1 MKKLRKWTAMVLAL
15 MLMLTM
21 VPWTT
26 KAEPAPPD
34 RTSSLIVKG
43 VEKGATVTA
52 YKLTE
57 AEYGESNTDFQFIR
71 YKNVLDGIFK
81 NPGVPTTEEWKALL
95 KKPVKELGA
104 GIPLTWEEANTQ
116 FKSEPQGA
124 GLYMIL
130 VTNADG
136 TVYNPMLVGL
146 SYSKDAQG
154 EQIAGGTISVPANF
168 ELGKDPVLYAKKSEV
183 TLTKTT
189 KDPSDEPQSTVDGK
203 DEENKKG
210 NGLGL
215 GEKPTFTIETTIPS
229 YATTDK
235 NLKFNITD
243 TLDEGLKVPAKEEI
257 KVKVGGMNIETDA
270 AKVEVTVTGHV
281 ITVNFTEAYLKELGK
296 EGEANRKV
304 EITYASE
311 LLEKATSNFK
321 ANENNV
327 SLTYTNDPKT
337 DGPEKTITDKTYHY
351 TFDIDGL
358 LNGEG
363 SEKSHE
369 LTKHKDLT
377 DKDKSWKDK
386 PLEGAEFGLF
396 DKDPSEDTTAQKLQ
410 VVTTDESGRMNFKK
424 LDEGVY
430 YLKET
435 AAPNGYSLNTTVYK
449 VEIKADYN
457 SNGTLKSYSIVID
470 DKSTTT
476 FKAVDK
482 AQDTTDG
489 TADGVITETD
499 TPTMINNTPIP
510 RLPETGGM
518 GTYLFTGIGVAL
530 LAGAA
535 VMITALR
542 KKNTEAAR

>member
-1 MKKLRKWTAMVLAL
+1 MKQLRKWTAMVLAL
-15 MLMLTM
+15 MLMITM
-21 VPWTT
+21 VPWTA
-26 KAEPAPPD
+26 KAAPVEGPIP
-34 RTSSLIVKG
+34 TSHLIVKG

-57 AEYGESNTDFQFIR
+57 AEFEKTNTAHQFIR
-71 YKNVLDGIFK
+71 YKNVLNGIFN
-81 NPGVPTTEEWKALL
+81 NPGAPTTEEWKELL
-95 KKPVKELGA
+95 KKPVKDLGA
-104 GIPLTWEEANTQ
+104 GIPLTWDDG

-130 VTNADG
+130 VTKANG

-146 SYSKDAQG
+146 SYSTDANG
-154 EQIAGGTISVPANF
+154 EQVKEGKITVPANF
-168 ELGKDPVLYAKKSEV
+168 EIGNDGVLYAKKSEV

-243 TLDEGLKVPAKEEI
+243 TLDAGLKAPAKEEI
-257 KVKVGGMNIETDA
+257 KVKVGGANIETDA
-270 AKVEVTVTGHV
+270 AKVEVTVTDHV

-296 EGEANRKV
+296 ESEANRKV

-311 LLEKATSNFK
+311 LLEGATSNFK

-337 DGPEKTITDKTYHY
+337 DGAEKTITDKTYHY

-386 PLEGAEFGLF
+386 PLEGAKFGLF
-396 DKDPSEDTTAQKLQ
+396 DKDPSKDQTAKKLQ
-410 VVTTDESGRMNFKK
+410 EVTTDESGRMNFKK
-424 LDEGVY
+424 LDEGIY

-435 AAPNGYSLNTTVYK
+435 EAPNGYSLNTTVYK

-499 TPTMINNTPIP
+499 TPTMINNTPLP
-510 RLPETGGM
+510 GLPETGGM

-542 KKNTEAAR
+542 KKNAQAAQ

>member
-1 MKKLRKWTAMVLAL
+1 MKQLKKWTAMVLAL

-43 VEKGATVTA
+43 VEKDATVTA

-57 AEYGESNTDFQFIR
+57 AEYEKSAPFRFIQ
-71 YKNVLDGIFK
+71 YKNVLNGIFK

-95 KKPVKELGA
+95 KKPVNQLGA
-104 GIPLTWEEANTQ
+104 GIPLTWDDVEGG

-130 VTNADG
+130 VTNANG
-136 TVYNPMLVGL
+136 TVYNPMLVGI
-146 SYSKDAQG
+146 SYSTDAQG
-154 EQIAGGTISVPANF
+154 EQITGGTISVLANF
-168 ELGKDPVLYAKKSEV
+168 KLGEDGVLYAKKSEV

-243 TLDEGLKVPAKEEI
+243 TLDAGLKAPAKEEI
-257 KVKVGGMNIETDA
+257 KVKVGGTNIETDA
-270 AKVEVTVTGHV
+270 AKVEVTVTGQV

-296 EGEANRKV
+296 ESEANRKV

-311 LLEKATSNFK
+311 LLEGATSNFK

-337 DGPEKTITDKTYHY
+337 DGAEKTITDKTYHY

-369 LTKHKDLT
+369 LTKHKDL
-377 DKDKSWKDK
+377 KEEDKSWKDK
-386 PLEGAEFGLF
+386 PLEGAKFGLF
-396 DKDPSEDTTAQKLQ
+396 GKDPSKDRTAKKLQ
-410 VVTTDESGRMNFKK
+410 GVTTDESGRMNFKK
-424 LDEGVY
+424 LDEGIY

-435 AAPNGYSLNTTVYK
+435 DAPNGYSLNTTVYK

-499 TPTMINNTPIP
+499 TPTMINNTPLP
-510 RLPETGGM
+510 ALPETGGM

-535 VMITALR
+535 VMVTVLR
-542 KKNTEAAR
+542 KKNAQAAQ

>member
-1 MKKLRKWTAMVLAL
+1 MKQLKKWTAMVLAL
-15 MLMLTM
+15 MLMITM

-43 VEKGATVTA
+43 VEKDATVTA

-57 AEYGESNTDFQFIR
+57 AEYEKSTPFQFIQ
-71 YKNVLDGIFK
+71 YKNVLTGIFK

-95 KKPVKELGA
+95 EKPVNQLGA
-104 GIPLTWEEANTQ
+104 GIPLTWNDAEGG
-116 FKSEPQGA
+116 FMSEPQGA

-130 VTNADG
+130 VTNANG

-146 SYSKDAQG
+146 SYSVDAEG
-154 EQIAGGTISVPANF
+154 EQVKGGKITVPANF
-168 ELGKDPVLYAKKSEV
+168 EIGNDGVLYAKKSEV

-203 DEENKKG
+203 NEENKKG

-229 YATTDK
+229 YATTDQ

-243 TLDEGLKVPAKEEI
+243 TLDAGLKAPAKKEI
-257 KVKVGGMNIETDA
+257 KVKVGGANIETDA
-270 AKVEVTVTGHV
+270 AKVEVTVTDHV

-296 EGEANRKV
+296 ESEANRKV

-311 LLEKATSNFK
+311 LLEGATSNFK

-337 DGPEKTITDKTYHY
+337 DGAEKTITDKTYHY

-369 LTKHKDLT
+369 LTKHKDLP

-396 DKDPSEDTTAQKLQ
+396 DKDPSRDQTAKKLQ
-410 VVTTDESGRMNFKK
+410 EVTTDESGRMNFKK
-424 LDEGVY
+424 LDEGIY

-435 AAPNGYSLNTTVYK
+435 EAPNGYSLNTTVYK

-499 TPTMINNTPIP
+499 TPTMINNTPLP
-510 RLPETGGM
+510 GLPETGGM

-535 VMITALR
+535 VMVTVLR
-542 KKNTEAAR
+542 KKNAQAAQ

>member
-1 MKKLRKWTAMVLAL
+1 MKQLRKWTAMVLAL
-15 MLMLTM
+15 MLMITM

-26 KAEPAPPD
+26 KAEPAPPIIP
-34 RTSSLIVKG
+34 TSNLIVKG
-43 VEKGATVTA
+43 VEKDATVTA

-57 AEYGESNTDFQFIR
+57 AEYEKTTHQFTG
-71 YKNVLDGIFK
+71 YKNVLTNIFK
-81 NPGVPTTEEWKALL
+81 DPGAPTTEEWKALL
-95 KKPVKELGA
+95 KKSVGDLGR
-104 GIPLTWEEANTQ
+104 GIPLTWDEAEGE
-116 FKSEPQGA
+116 FRSEPQGA

-130 VTNADG
+130 VTNANG

-146 SYSKDAQG
+146 SYISDDQG
-154 EQIAGGTISVPANF
+154 VWAKGGMIKVPANF
-168 ELGKDPVLYAKKSEV
+168 EIGNDGVLYAKKSEV

-215 GEKPTFTIETTIPS
+215 GEMPTFTIETTIPS

-243 TLDEGLKVPAKEEI
+243 TLDAGLKAPNQGHI
-257 KVKVGGMNIETDA
+257 QVKVGGKDIERDA
-270 AKVEVTVTGHV
+270 AKVEVAVTGQV
-281 ITVNFTEAYLKELGK
+281 ITVNFKEDYLKELGK
-296 EGEANRKV
+296 ESEENRKV

-311 LLEKATSNFK
+311 LLQGATSNFK

-327 SLTYTNDPKT
+327 SLTYTNDPKE
-337 DGPEKTITDKTYHY
+337 GGEKTITDKTYHY

-369 LTKHKDLT
+369 LTKHKDL
-377 DKDKSWKDK
+377 KEEDKSWKDK

-396 DKDPSEDTTAQKLQ
+396 DKDPSKDQTAKPLRT
-410 VVTTDESGRMNFKK
+410 VTTDKSGRMNFTK

-435 AAPNGYSLNTTVYK
+435 VAPNGYSLNTTVYK

-457 SNGTLKSYSIVID
+457 TNGTLKSYSIVVD

-499 TPTMINNTPIP
+499 TPTMINNTPLSE
-510 RLPETGGM
+510 LPSTGGM

-535 VMITALR
+535 VMIAALR
-542 KKNTEAAR
+542 KKNTEAVR